1 MTGLHANTEIV
12 VTRNGTTTASII
24 AELDNVEEIVINTT
38 NTTANDAN
46 GVVNSGTFAGDT
58 IAVFGDFRQTSLDYS
73 TITIGGSRANDTV
86 DISGL
91 TSDHRVVFTSNGG
104 TDTILGQVRAQ
115 DVFNGQGINDQRAG
129 VAAQT
134 PAVGEMPVEGARLP
148 VFGASDGLDVLFAGL
163 GGQEMREMLPD
174 HVAITRNSYHR
185 VEANA
190 FDEQYLMDVHELHRD
205 PSSPGHDIG
214 RPMVEQLGRDTQP
227 LDLASLLKSGGSPGS
242 SGE

>member
-1 MTGLHANTEIV
+1 
-12 VTRNGTTTASII
+12 
-24 AELDNVEEIVINTT
+24 
-38 NTTANDAN
+38 
-46 GVVNSGTFAGDT
+46 
-58 IAVFGDFRQTSLDYS
+58 
-73 TITIGGSRANDTV
+73 
-86 DISGL
+86 
-91 TSDHRVVFTSNGG
+91 VVFTSNGG

-163 GGQEMREMLPD
+163 GRPDMREMLPD

-190 FDEQYLMDVHELHRD
+190 YDEQYLMDVLLHTD
-205 PSSPGHDIG
+205 VSSPSHDLGRTMVESIGHDI
-214 RPMVEQLGRDTQP
+214 QP
-227 LDLASLLKSGGSPGS
+227 LELAKLVNLAVGP
-242 SGE
+242 EERTHAVAFDTRHVIPPHHDILPF